1 MPARLLR
8 WLRPRRPQ
16 RPTTPGAEPEA
27 AVDLAAG
34 ASLDAAPEAASDR
47 LRLALGWAAL
57 VASAA
62 FLIWHSLRYDFVT
75 DDAYISFVYSRN
87 LAEHGELTFNLG
99 DPVEGYSN
107 FSWTVLLAAL
117 MRLGFDPEIS
127 SRVLGTACGVGVL
140 FVAARLTR
148 RALPHGASS
157 WSALPAALL
166 ACSSGFACWSS
177 GGLESQLFTLL
188 CALSFDRLALA
199 LALATSPGEPAGRPR
214 RAWRQL
220 GLLLALAAMTRP
232 EGLLLAAVIGGCALA
247 GNLAPRRFTFAALV
261 PPAQRGAA
269 LAFLALWLPWFAWR
283 CWYYGWPF
291 PNTYYVKASGPWHP
305 PELAREMWRNGAY
318 YLLVWARQTGLL
330 WASPLLAL
338 GVLVGLR
345 RPRGG
350 ARPWFAALVAFAAI
364 YLLYTASVGGDF
376 MGLHR
381 FILPVFV
388 AAAIAVTLGAQALAQ
403 RLFSRPQLGAALAL
417 PLLLAF
423 ALAQQALTSRSIA
436 WGRFDADRGIDT
448 PAFLMVYTRDRAE
461 VGRALRGCLRDDDF
475 SIVGG
480 AGAQPYF
487 GHMRAIDVFGLVSEE
502 VAHREPRIRA
512 RAGHTKFA
520 SDALLREFDPTFVFS
535 CYALHATE
543 APPSLPCAGPWLS
556 RGYELVTLHVP
567 AMRQSGTYY
576 SFLAKKTRG
585 FQCPGR
591 VP

>member
-8 WLRPRRPQ
+8 WLRPRGPQ
-16 RPTTPGAEPEA
+16 RPATPEPEQA
-27 AVDLAAG
+27 AESEPAIDP
-34 ASLDAAPEAASDR
+34 S
-47 LRLALGWAAL
+47 ALFRARTLVGAAL

-62 FLIWHSLRYDFVT
+62 FLIWHSLRFNFVT

-99 DPVEGYSN
+99 DRVEGYSN

-117 MRLGFDPEIS
+117 MRLGIDPEIA

-140 FVAARLTR
+140 LVAARLTR
-148 RALPHGASS
+148 RALPARASA

-166 ACSSGFACWSS
+166 AASSGFACWSS

-188 CALSFDRLALA
+188 CALSFDRLAV
-199 LALATSPGEPAGRPR
+199 ATSPDEPRGR
-214 RAWRQL
+214 RAWLQL

-247 GNLAPRRFTFAALV
+247 GNLSARRFTLATLV
-261 PPAQRGAA
+261 PPAQRWAA
-269 LAFLALWLPWFAWR
+269 LAFLALWLPWFVWR

-291 PNTYYVKASGPWHP
+291 PNTYYVKATGAWQP

-330 WASPLLAL
+330 WASPLLAFGL
-338 GVLVGLR
+338 VVGLR
-345 RPRGG
+345 RRPR
-350 ARPWFAALVAFAAI
+350 AWFVALVAFAAI

-388 AAAIAVTLGAQALAQ
+388 AAAIAITLGAQALAQ
-403 RLFSRPQLGAALAL
+403 WLFARPQLGAVLAL

-423 ALAQQALTSRSIA
+423 ALAQQALTSRSVA
-436 WGRFDADRGIDT
+436 WGRFDADHGIDS
-448 PAFLMVYTRDRAE
+448 PAFLMIYTRDRAE

-487 GHMRAIDVFGLVSEE
+487 GHMRAIDVFGLVSER

-520 SDALLREFDPTFVFS
+520 SDALLLELDPTFVFS
-535 CYALHATE
+535 CYAIHATA
-543 APPSLPCAGPWLS
+543 APPTLPCAGPWLS
-556 RGYELVTLHVP
+556 RGFELVTLHVP

-576 SFLAKKTRG
+576 SFLARASRG

>member
-8 WLRPRRPQ
+8 WLRPRGPQ
-16 RPTTPGAEPEA
+16 RPTTAEAER
-27 AVDLAAG
+27 
-34 ASLDAAPEAASDR
+34 APEPAGNATAAATSGFS
-47 LRLALGWAAL
+47 LSVWAAL
-57 VASAA
+57 AASAA
-62 FLIWHSLRYDFVT
+62 FLIWHSLRFNFVT
-75 DDAYISFVYSRN
+75 DDAYISFVYARN

-99 DPVEGYSN
+99 DYVEGYSN

-117 MRLGFDPEIS
+117 LRLGIDPEIS

-140 FVAARLTR
+140 LVAARLMR
-148 RALPHGASS
+148 RALPPSASA

-166 ACSSGFACWSS
+166 AASSGFACWSS

-188 CALSFDRLALA
+188 CALSFDRLAVA
-199 LALATSPGEPAGRPR
+199 LAADEQSDRTPR
-214 RAWRQL
+214 RIWLSL

-232 EGLLLAAVIGGCALA
+232 EGLLLAAVIGGCVLA
-247 GNLAPRRFTFAALV
+247 GNLLSPPRRFTLAALAALV
-261 PPAQRGAA
+261 PPAQRWAA
-269 LAFLALWLPWFAWR
+269 LAFLALWLPWFGWR

-291 PNTYYVKASGPWHP
+291 PNTYYVKATGAWQP

-318 YLLVWARQTGLL
+318 YLLVWAKQTGLL

-338 GVLVGLR
+338 GLFVGLR
-345 RPRGG
+345 RRPRT
-350 ARPWFAALVAFAAI
+350 WFSALAAFAAI
-364 YLLYTASVGGDF
+364 YLLYTVSVGGDF

-388 AAAIAVTLGAQALAQ
+388 AAAIAVTLGAQALAR
-403 RLFSRPQLGAALAL
+403 RLFARPASGAALAL
-417 PLLLAF
+417 ALLLAF
-423 ALAQQALTSRSIA
+423 AVAQQALTRKSIA
-436 WGRFDADRGIDT
+436 WGRFEADHGIDT

-461 VGRALRGCLRDDDF
+461 IGRALRGCLRDDDF

-520 SDALLREFDPTFVFS
+520 SEALLLEFDPTFVFS
-535 CYALHATE
+535 CYALHATPD
-543 APPSLPCAGPWLS
+543 PPALPCAGSWLA
-556 RGYELVTLHVP
+556 RGFELVTLHVP

-576 SFLAKKTRG
+576 SFLARTSRG

-591 VP
+591 VR